1 MILSTCY
8 IHHIIHL
15 FQNCHL
21 LQIKACNFYNFR
33 IFTLS
38 QLGDISRYLKDNFR
52 NQVYIITEDKPIKCS
67 GILLASRS
75 TIIEEVIQ
83 NSKNIPA
90 IEFSDNIPGLFACL
104 KLVYGGSVDINKENY
119 RSILKFGIIF
129 QIPEMVDAI
138 LSWIAED
145 LPQNIFWDVYF
156 DLKKLDLCDSS
167 TAFLEATKR
176 YISSNCDEFLQN
188 TVDVCHHRSEENVRA
203 VMELVNATDNIT
215 SDRMLTLFTDLL
227 NTSPDDDTTPSSSTS
242 SSAKRVDTII
252 SCAVGYIE
260 KHDADMLDMKGTEK
274 LLRKFITACDDTKNL
289 RKLAKMLGDMIQY
302 RKPSVSSIEDLNW
315 KLIETLTSP
324 ATPCDTIRYFT
335 EHAGTELHP
344 CITAEIVMKWWSVRK
359 GVCPHNTFIKT
370 IFTKVQEIYSSW
382 VYDLNLDCRYKDM
395 VEKLSLRKPAVVRY
409 FYYSSNDSNT
419 NKIKECIQAGDGTPL
434 VLPVEDIRCTN
445 NMAAYKEIVPAFRYN
460 PAVVP
465 PYTINN
471 GHWFLIFEYEDND
484 VATNNFISF
493 ITNAQQEI
501 VNHLESCTHAWLC
514 YVPLPDS
521 DSA

>member
-1 MILSTCY
+1 M
-8 IHHIIHL
+8 
-15 FQNCHL
+15 
-21 LQIKACNFYNFR
+21 
-33 IFTLS
+33 FTLS

-52 NQVYIITEDKPIKCS
+52 NQVYIITEDKHIKCS

-75 TIIEEVIQ
+75 TIMEEIIE
-83 NSKNIPA
+83 NSENIPA

-104 KLVYGGSVDINKENY
+104 KLVYGGSINISKENC

-129 QIPEMVDAI
+129 QIEEMVDAVM
-138 LSWIAED
+138 SWIAED

-156 DLKKLDLCDSS
+156 DLKKLGFCDSS

-188 TVDVCHHRSEENVRA
+188 TVDACHHRSEENVRA

-227 NTSPDDDTTPSSSTS
+227 NTAPDDDTTPSSSTS

-260 KHDADMLDMKGTEK
+260 KHDVDMLDMKGTEK
-274 LLRKFITACDDTKNL
+274 LLRKFITAGNDTKNL

-302 RKPSVSSIEDLNW
+302 RQPSVSSIDDLNW
-315 KLIETLTSP
+315 NLIRMLTSP

-344 CITAEIVMKWWSVRK
+344 CITAEIVLKWWSVRK
-359 GVCPHNTFIKT
+359 GVCPDNTFIKT
-370 IFTKVQEIYSSW
+370 LFTKVQDMYSNW
-382 VYDLNLDCRYKDM
+382 VYNLKEDSRYKDM
-395 VEKLSLRKPAVVRY
+395 VGALGLRNPAVHRY
-409 FYYSSNDSNT
+409 FYYANSDSNT

-434 VLPVEDIRCTN
+434 VLPVEHIRCSN
-445 NMAAYKEIVPAFRYN
+445 NMAAYKETVPAFRYN

-465 PYTINN
+465 PYSLNN
-471 GHWFLIFEYEDND
+471 GHWFLHCKYKDNG
-484 VATNNFISF
+484 VITANFISF
-493 ITNAQQEI
+493 ITNTQQEI
-501 VNHLESCTHAWLC
+501 VNHLESCTDAWLW

-521 DSA
+521 DSI

>member
-1 MILSTCY
+1 M
-8 IHHIIHL
+8 
-15 FQNCHL
+15 
-21 LQIKACNFYNFR
+21 
-33 IFTLS
+33 FTLS

-75 TIIEEVIQ
+75 TIIEEIIE
-83 NSKNIPA
+83 NSENIPA

-104 KLVYGGSVDINKENY
+104 KLVYGGSINISRDNY

-129 QIPEMVDAI
+129 QIKEMVDAV
-138 LSWIAED
+138 LSWIAEE

-156 DLKKLDLCDSS
+156 DLRKLDFCDSS
-167 TAFLEATKR
+167 TALMDAIKR
-176 YISSNCDEFLQN
+176 YISSNCDEFLQD
-188 TVDVCHHRSEENVRA
+188 TVDVCHRRSEENVRA

-227 NTSPDDDTTPSSSTS
+227 NTAPDDDTTSSSSTS

-260 KHDADMLDMKGTEK
+260 KHDVHMLHMKDTEM
-274 LLRKFITACDDTKNL
+274 LLRKFSGVCNNIQIF
-289 RKLAKMLGDMIQY
+289 RKIAKMLGDIIQC
-302 RKPSVSSIEDLNW
+302 KELTVSPINDLNW
-315 KLIETLTSP
+315 NLIETLTSP

-344 CITAEIVMKWWSVRK
+344 CITAEIVLKWWSVRK
-359 GVCPHNTFIKT
+359 GVCPDNTFIK
-370 IFTKVQEIYSSW
+370 ILFTKVRDMYSDW
-382 VYDLNLDCRYKDM
+382 VYDLNRDPRYKDM
-395 VEKLSLRKPAVVRY
+395 VGALGLREPTVYRY
-409 FYYSSNDSNT
+409 FYYASNESIT

-434 VLPVEDIRCTN
+434 VLPVEDILCTD
-445 NMAAYKEIVPAFRYN
+445 NMAAYKETIPAFRYN

-465 PYTINN
+465 PYSLNN
-471 GHWFLIFEYEDND
+471 AHWYLKCQYKDYG
-484 VATNNFISF
+484 VTTYNFISF
-493 ITNAQQEI
+493 ITITQQDI
-501 VNHLESCTHAWLC
+501 VNHLESCYYAWLT
-514 YVPLPDS
+514 YVPLPDG

>member
-1 MILSTCY
+1 M
-8 IHHIIHL
+8 
-15 FQNCHL
+15 
-21 LQIKACNFYNFR
+21 
-33 IFTLS
+33 FTLS
-38 QLGDISRYLKDNFR
+38 QLGDISRYLKDDFR

-75 TIIEEVIQ
+75 TIIKEIIE
-83 NSKNIPA
+83 NSENIPA

-104 KLVYGGSVDINKENY
+104 KLVYGGSINISRDNY

-129 QIPEMVDAI
+129 QIKEMVDAV

-145 LPQNIFWDVYF
+145 LPQNIYWDVYF
-156 DLKKLDLCDSS
+156 DLRKLDFCDSS
-167 TAFLEATKR
+167 TALMDAIKR
-176 YISSNCDEFLQN
+176 YISSNCDEFLQD
-188 TVDVCHHRSEENVRA
+188 TVDVCHRRSEENVRA

-227 NTSPDDDTTPSSSTS
+227 NTAPDDDTTPSSSTS

-260 KHDADMLDMKGTEK
+260 KHDDDMLHMKGTEM
-274 LLRKFITACDDTKNL
+274 LLRKFSGVCNDIQIF
-289 RKLAKMLGDMIQY
+289 RKIAKLLGDIIQY
-302 RKPSVSSIEDLNW
+302 KELTVSSIDDLNW

-344 CITAEIVMKWWSVRK
+344 CITAEIVLKWWSVRK
-359 GVCPHNTFIKT
+359 GACPDNTFIKT
-370 IFTKVQEIYSSW
+370 IFTKVQDVCSSW
-382 VYDLNLDCRYKDM
+382 VYKLKQDPRYKDM
-395 VEKLSLRKPAVVRY
+395 VETLGLRQPAVVRY
-409 FYYSSNDSNT
+409 FYYGSCDSNT
-419 NKIKECIQAGDGTPL
+419 NKIKECIQAGDGIPL
-434 VLPVEDIRCTN
+434 VLPVKNIYCTD
-445 NMAAYKEIVPAFRYN
+445 NMTAYKETAPAFRYN

-471 GHWFLIFEYEDND
+471 AHWFLTCGYNDNGVITD
-484 VATNNFISF
+484 NFICF
-493 ITNAQQEI
+493 ITNTQHEI
-501 VNHLESCTHAWLC
+501 VNHLESCTHAWLW

-521 DSA
+521 DSI

>member
-1 MILSTCY
+1 MLHSPY
-8 IHHIIHL
+8 IYFKIAI
-15 FQNCHL
+15 FYL

-33 IFTLS
+33 MLTLS
-38 QLGDISRYLKDNFR
+38 QLGDISRYLKENFR

-75 TIIEEVIQ
+75 TIIEEIIE
-83 NSKNIPA
+83 NSENIPA

-104 KLVYGGSVDINKENY
+104 KLVYGGSVDISKENY

-129 QIPEMVDAI
+129 QIPEMVDAV

-145 LPQNIFWDVYF
+145 LPQNIFWEVYF
-156 DLKKLDLCDSS
+156 DLRKLDLCDSS

-188 TVDVCHHRSEENVRA
+188 TVDVCHHKSDENVRV
-203 VMELVNATDNIT
+203 VMKLVSATDYIT

-227 NTSPDDDTTPSSSTS
+227 NTAPDDDTTPSSSTS
-242 SSAKRVDTII
+242 SPAKRVDTII

-260 KHDADMLDMKGTEK
+260 KHDVDMLDIRGTEIF
-274 LLRKFITACDDTKNL
+274 LRKISSICNEVQNL
-289 RKLAKMLGDMIQY
+289 RKIAKMLGDILQY
-302 RKPSVSSIEDLNW
+302 KEIAISSVGELSW
-315 KLIETLTSP
+315 KFIRILTSP
-324 ATPCDTIRYFT
+324 ATLCDTIRYFT

-344 CITAEIVMKWWSVRK
+344 CITAEIVLKWWSVRE
-359 GVCPHNTFIKT
+359 GVCPDNTFIKT
-370 IFTKVQEIYSSW
+370 IFTKVQDVYSKW
-382 VYDLNLDCRYKDM
+382 VYNLISDSRYKDM
-395 VEKLSLRKPAVVRY
+395 VVALGLRKPAVHRI
-409 FYYSSNDSNT
+409 FYYGSIDSNT

-434 VLPVEDIRCTN
+434 VLPVESMHCSD
-445 NMAAYKEIVPAFRYN
+445 NMAAYKETVPAFRYN

-471 GHWFLIFEYEDND
+471 AHWYLECEYKDNG
-484 VATNNFISF
+484 VITNNFISF
-493 ITNAQQEI
+493 ITNTQQEI
-501 VNHLESCTHAWLC
+501 VNHLESCTHAWLL

-521 DSA
+521 DSI

>member
-1 MILSTCY
+1 M
-8 IHHIIHL
+8 
-15 FQNCHL
+15 
-21 LQIKACNFYNFR
+21 
-33 IFTLS
+33 FTLS

-75 TIIEEVIQ
+75 TIIEEIIE
-83 NSKNIPA
+83 NSENIPA

-104 KLVYGGSVDINKENY
+104 KLVYGGSINISRDNY

-129 QIPEMVDAI
+129 QIKEMVDAV

-156 DLKKLDLCDSS
+156 DLKKLDFCDSS

-227 NTSPDDDTTPSSSTS
+227 NTAPDDIKTPSSSTS
-242 SSAKRVDTII
+242 SSDKRVDTII
-252 SCAVGYIE
+252 SFAVGYIE
-260 KHDADMLDMKGTEK
+260 KHDGDMLDMKGTER

-315 KLIETLTSP
+315 NLIETLTSP

-344 CITAEIVMKWWSVRK
+344 CITAEIVLKWWSVRK
-359 GVCPHNTFIKT
+359 GVCPDNTFIKT
-370 IFTKVQEIYSSW
+370 LFTKVQDIHDSW
-382 VYDLNLDCRYKDM
+382 VYNLNLDSRYKDM
-395 VEKLSLRKPAVVRY
+395 VETLSLREPGMKRF
-409 FYYSSNDSNT
+409 FYYVSEPSSTD
-419 NKIKECIQAGDGTPL
+419 KLKECIQAGDSTPL
-434 VLPVEDIRCTN
+434 VLPVENIYCTN
-445 NMAAYKEIVPAFRYN
+445 NMAAYKETVPAFRYN

-471 GHWFLIFEYEDND
+471 AHWFLACEYRDNGVTTD
-484 VATNNFISF
+484 NFISF
-493 ITNAQQEI
+493 ITNTQQEI
-501 VNHLESCTHAWLC
+501 VNHLESCTHAWLR
-514 YVPLPDS
+514 YVPLPNS
-521 DSA
+521 EH

>member
-1 MILSTCY
+1 M
-8 IHHIIHL
+8 
-15 FQNCHL
+15 
-21 LQIKACNFYNFR
+21 
-33 IFTLS
+33 FTLS

-52 NQVYIITEDKPIKCS
+52 NQVYIITEGKPIKCS

-75 TIIEEVIQ
+75 AIIEEIIE
-83 NSKNIPA
+83 NSENIPA
-90 IEFSDNIPGLFACL
+90 IEFSDNILGFFACL
-104 KLVYGGSVDINKENY
+104 KLVYGGSINIIRDNY

-129 QIPEMVDAI
+129 QIKEMVDAV
-138 LSWIAED
+138 LSWIAEE

-156 DLKKLDLCDSS
+156 DLKKLDFCDSS

-176 YISSNCDEFLQN
+176 YISNNCDEFLQN

-227 NTSPDDDTTPSSSTS
+227 NTAPYDNKATSSSTS

-260 KHDADMLDMKGTEK
+260 KHDVDMLHMKGTEM
-274 LLRKFITACDDTKNL
+274 LLRKFSGVCNDIQIF
-289 RKLAKMLGDMIQY
+289 RKIAKMLGDIIQC
-302 RKPSVSSIEDLNW
+302 KEPTVSSINDLNW
-315 KLIETLTSP
+315 NLIETLTSP

-335 EHAGTELHP
+335 EHAETELHP
-344 CITAEIVMKWWSVRK
+344 CITAEIVLKWWSVRK

-370 IFTKVQEIYSSW
+370 LFTKAQDIYSDW
-382 VYDLNLDCRYKDM
+382 VYDLNQDPRYKDM
-395 VEKLSLRKPAVVRY
+395 VEALGLRTPAVLNY
-409 FYYSSNDSNT
+409 FYYASTDSNT
-419 NKIKECIQAGDGTPL
+419 IKIKKCIQAGDGTLL
-434 VLPVEDIRCTN
+434 VLPVEGISCSD
-445 NMAAYKEIVPAFRYN
+445 NMASYKETVPAFRYN

-471 GHWFLIFEYEDND
+471 AHWYFMFRYKDND
-484 VATNNFISF
+484 VTTYNFISF
-493 ITNAQQEI
+493 ITNTQQEI
-501 VNHLESCTHAWLC
+501 VNHLESCTRAWLR

-521 DSA
+521 DSI

>member
-1 MILSTCY
+1 M
-8 IHHIIHL
+8 
-15 FQNCHL
+15 
-21 LQIKACNFYNFR
+21 
-33 IFTLS
+33 FTLS
-38 QLGDISRYLKDNFR
+38 QLGDISRYLNDNFR

-75 TIIEEVIQ
+75 TIIEEIIE
-83 NSKNIPA
+83 NSENIPA

-104 KLVYGGSVDINKENY
+104 KLVYGGSINISRDNY

-129 QIPEMVDAI
+129 QIKEMVDAV
-138 LSWIAED
+138 LSWIAEE
-145 LPQNIFWDVYF
+145 LSQNIFWDVYF
-156 DLKKLDLCDSS
+156 DLRKLDFCDSS
-167 TAFLEATKR
+167 TALLDAIKR

-188 TVDVCHHRSEENVRA
+188 TVDVCHRRSEENVRA

-227 NTSPDDDTTPSSSTS
+227 NTAPDDDTTSSSSTS

-260 KHDADMLDMKGTEK
+260 KHDDDMLHMKGTAM
-274 LLRKFITACDDTKNL
+274 LLRKFSGVCNDIQIF
-289 RKLAKMLGDMIQY
+289 RKIAKLLGDIIQY
-302 RKPSVSSIEDLNW
+302 KELTVSSIDDLNW

-344 CITAEIVMKWWSVRK
+344 CITAEIVLKWWSVRK
-359 GVCPHNTFIKT
+359 GVCPDNAFIKT
-370 IFTKVQEIYSSW
+370 IFTKVQDMYSSW
-382 VYDLNLDCRYKDM
+382 VYYLNLDSRYKDM
-395 VEKLSLRKPAVVRY
+395 VEALGLRTPAVPNY
-409 FYYSSNDSNT
+409 FYYANSDSNT

-434 VLPVEDIRCTN
+434 VLPVEDIHCTN
-445 NMAAYKEIVPAFRYN
+445 NMAAYKETVPAFRYN

-465 PYTINN
+465 PYSLNN
-471 GHWFLIFEYEDND
+471 GHWFLTCQYKDNG
-484 VATNNFISF
+484 VITYNFISF
-493 ITNAQQEI
+493 ITNTQQEI
-501 VNHLESCTHAWLC
+501 VNHLESCTGAWLW

-521 DSA
+521 DSI